1 MENQITYAAYGTNIS
16 VAQMA
21 VRFPDARVYGRAELR
36 DHELVFR
43 GPSGSAVATVEP
55 REGGAVPVLLWSS
68 PGGTGWALDIYE
80 NWPVLRPKGVLE
92 VPNEQQ
98 GPSTP
103 RSYIMTPVPRLGRRP
118 PSTTATFSRR
128 ATHLRLQSCGAGGG
142 GWHAVRQMEH
152 EHHLVR
158 RIGRPGVFES

>member
-55 REGGAVPVLLWSS
+55 REGGAVPVLLWRLSRRD
-68 PGGTGWALDIYE
+68 GRALDIYE
-80 NWPVLRPKGVLE
+80 NWPVLRQKVVLE
-92 VPNEQQ
+92 VQMNSRIVPA
-98 GPSTP
+98 TV
-103 RSYIMTPVPRLGRRP
+103 YIMAQGYP
-118 PSTTATFSRR
+118 P
-128 ATHLRLQSCGAGGG
+128 
-142 GWHAVRQMEH
+142 
-152 EHHLVR
+152 
-158 RIGRPGVFES
+158 GRPAQHYCDILAEGYRTCGFDPAVLEAALARSLEVEHAHH

>member
-55 REGGAVPVLLWSS
+55 REGGAVPVLLWRLS
-68 PGGTGWALDIYE
+68 PRGGRGLDIYE
-80 NWPVLRPKGVLE
+80 NWPGLRPKAGLE
-92 VPNEQQ
+92 GQMNSRTVPA
-98 GPSTP
+98 TV
-103 RSYIMTPVPRLGRRP
+103 YIMTPGYPSGRPAQHYCDILAEGYR
-118 PSTTATFSRR
+118 T
-128 ATHLRLQSCGAGGG
+128 CGFNP
-142 GWHAVRQMEH
+142 AVLEAALARSQEVEH
-152 EHHLVR
+152 EHH
-158 RIGRPGVFES
+158 

>member
-55 REGGAVPVLLWSS
+55 REGGAVPVLLWRLSRRD
-68 PGGTGWALDIYE
+68 GRALDIYE
-80 NWPVLRPKGVLE
+80 NWPVLRKKVVLGVQMNSRTVPATVYIMAQGYPPGRPAQHYCDILAEGYRTCGFDPAVLE
-92 VPNEQQ
+92 
-98 GPSTP
+98 TALA
-103 RSYIMTPVPRLGRRP
+103 RSQEV
-118 PSTTATFSRR
+118 
-128 ATHLRLQSCGAGGG
+128 
-142 GWHAVRQMEH
+142 EH
-152 EHHLVR
+152 EYH
-158 RIGRPGVFES
+158 